1 MVGQDETV
9 LPQHNE
15 LWPLLCGEQHCY
27 GVYRMFPR
35 FGRCFWTAAKT
46 FAGTLP
52 LRMVVAIVTVVFL
65 GRVSSIRWLKN
76 RVKSL
81 FLLWKP
87 DLRTSGLAAPGFT
100 ESHRICLFWEHAME
114 TSERFISRNNNNN
127 NVHLSCAHQ
136 CPERSHN
143 TY

>member
-81 FLLWKP
+81 FLL
-87 DLRTSGLAAPGFT
+87 
-100 ESHRICLFWEHAME
+100 
-114 TSERFISRNNNNN
+114 
-127 NVHLSCAHQ
+127 
-136 CPERSHN
+136 
-143 TY
+143 